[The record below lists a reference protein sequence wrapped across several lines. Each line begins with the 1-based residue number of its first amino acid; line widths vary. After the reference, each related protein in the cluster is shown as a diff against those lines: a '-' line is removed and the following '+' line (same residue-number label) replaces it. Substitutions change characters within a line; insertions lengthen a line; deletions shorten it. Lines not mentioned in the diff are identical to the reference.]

1 MTQQEFQERTG
12 ITSEAIYELA
22 NGIYMEAGCI
32 DKDAFCTDFIKH
44 GDSILLGYFYKTCKE
59 LRKKLNALNDERL
72 EMVQFLLQQEY
83 DTDEQQFRDK
93 AVELVGEKEVIR
105 LKIENGWDFCDADKE
120 YIKEHIQ

>member
-12 ITSEAIYELA
+12 ITSEATYELA
-22 NGIYMEAGCI
+22 NAIYMEAGNI
-32 DKDAFCTDFIKH
+32 DKDAFCNDFKKH
-44 GDSILLGYFYKTCKE
+44 SYSILLAYFYKTCVK
-59 LRKKLNALNDERL
+59 LRKKLGAMKNERL

>member
-12 ITSEAIYELA
+12 FDSHITYELA
-22 NGIYMEAGCI
+22 NAAYMALDM
-32 DKDAFCTDFIKH
+32 DKDAFCD
-44 GDSILLGYFYKTCKE
+44 DYKDHWNSVIIANLFKKVEE
-59 LRKKLNALNDERL
+59 LQMKMDAIRRQRAETV
-72 EMVQFLLQQEY
+72 EFLLQQEHE
-83 DTDEQQFRDK
+83 TDDQTFRDK

>member
-12 ITSEAIYELA
+12 FDSHITYELA
-22 NGIYMEAGCI
+22 NAVYMALDM
-32 DKDAFCTDFIKH
+32 DKDAFCD
-44 GDSILLGYFYKTCKE
+44 DYKDHWNSVIIANLFKKVEE
-59 LRKKLNALNDERL
+59 LQMKMDAIRRQRAETV
-72 EMVQFLLQQEY
+72 EFLLKTEY

-120 YIKEHIQ
+120 YIKEYIQ